1 MLNLA
6 FVGFRHGHING
17 LYTQA
22 MENPDVSVVAAF
34 EENEAARKAAE
45 ETLGVKFTHDSYEA
59 LLADP
64 TIDAVAIGDYFG
76 IRGAR
81 AIAALKAGKH
91 VIADKPL
98 CTSLK
103 ELNLIEKL
111 SRQKGLKVGCMF
123 DLRLN
128 AWVEP
133 VRDFIFSGKL
143 GAIHQISFTAQH
155 PLNWG
160 TRPAWYFE
168 DGKQGGTINDIGI
181 HGIDLIPYI
190 TGLKFKKVI
199 AARQWN
205 AYAKL
210 APKFMDSAQFMAE
223 LDNGAGVMADVSY
236 AAPSSCGFKLPQ
248 YWRFTIWGEKGVIE
262 CGGNT
267 RPVISVALQG
277 SDGPVEL
284 EVPEDTHQS
293 LDVFVDPNASAED
306 KKPVRAQR
314 QILDFFLA
322 DLASAPTPLN
332 TATVIESSRTA
343 LTIQAAADR
352 A

>member
-17 LYTQA
+17 LYAQA
-22 MENPDVSVVAAF
+22 MQNPDVTVVAAY
-34 EENEAARKAAE
+34 EEDAEAKKAAE
-45 ETLGVKFTHDSYEA
+45 ESLGVKFTHDSYEA

-91 VIADKPL
+91 IIVDKPL
-98 CTSLK
+98 CTSVA
-103 ELNLIEKL
+103 ELDEIEKL
-111 SRQKGLKVGCMF
+111 SREKGLKVGCML
-123 DLRLN
+123 DLRLS

-143 GAIHQISFTAQH
+143 GQIHQISFTAQH

-160 TRPAWYFE
+160 TRPSWYFE
-168 DGKQGGTINDIGI
+168 DGKHGGTINDIGI
-181 HGIDLIPYI
+181 HGIDLIPYL
-190 TGLKFKKVI
+190 TGLKFKKVN

-248 YWRFTIWGEKGVIE
+248 YWRFTIWGDKGVIE
-262 CGGNT
+262 CGGNLNPIAT
-267 RPVISVALQG
+267 VALNG
-277 SDGPVEL
+277 ADGPVVL
-284 EVPEDTHQS
+284 DTPEDTHQS
-293 LDVFVDPNASAED
+293 LDVFVDPTAAAD
-306 KKPVRAQR
+306 AKKPVRQKR
-314 QILDFFLA
+314 QLLDFFLA
-322 DLASAPTPLN
+322 DLASAPTALN
-332 TATVIESSRTA
+332 TATVFESSRAA
-343 LTIQAAADR
+343 LMIQAAADR

>member
-17 LYTQA
+17 LYQQA
-22 MENPDVSVVAAF
+22 MENPDVNVAAAF
-34 EENEAARKAAE
+34 EENEEARKAASE
-45 ETLGVKFTHDSYEA
+45 ALGVKFTHEKYED

-103 ELNLIEKL
+103 ELDKIERL
-111 SRQKGLKVGCMF
+111 SREKGLKVGCML
-123 DLRLN
+123 DLRLCP
-128 AWVEP
+128 WVEP
-133 VRDFIFSGKL
+133 VRNYIFAGNL
-143 GAIHQISFTAQH
+143 GEIHQIFFSAQH

-168 DGKQGGTINDIGI
+168 NGKQGGTINDIGI
-181 HGIDLIPYI
+181 HGIDMIPYI

-210 APKFMDSAQFMAE
+210 APKFMDSAQFMYE
-223 LDNGAGVMADVSY
+223 LDNGCGVMADVSY

-262 CGGNT
+262 CGYNT
-267 RPVISVALQG
+267 QPMCTIALEG
-277 SDGPVEL
+277 GDGPVVL
-284 EVPEDTHQS
+284 DLPEKD
-293 LDVFVDPNASAED
+293 DR
-306 KKPVRAQR
+306 K
-314 QILDFFLA
+314 ILDFFLA
-322 DLASAPTPLN
+322 DLAAAPTALN
-332 TATVIESSRTA
+332 TATVIEAARTA